1 MSDFSVEGAEL
12 KKLLKFSRAAPI
24 SFAYCPGSKVETD
37 LFGLHR
43 KKPAAVMAKSLRA
56 AGDGPKVAFGT
67 LQMEGKVVSLQCE
80 KAMPALAK
88 KVKKFLKLNK
98 VSKNV
103 RILDM
108 DGNVMEE
115 DIEDLPDDPD
125 DDAVVDAAPQS
136 SQPQPT
142 QPQPTAAAPET
153 PPAADAEAETPAT
166 NQTGDELKRLAARA
180 KELQP
185 QVTAVPS
192 PTGDKLRQA
201 FATAVANLKAG
212 KADAAGKTLD
222 AIDQVLA
229 RLGTAS
235 EAKPEPAPETAEKA
249 TEKPKGDP
257 ATLKKL
263 QEAAVQLAPKVK
275 ALPAGEQSADLTNK
289 LREVIGHIRD
299 GAVDPAL
306 SGLRAV
312 QQGLKS
318 AAAEPASAEPDAD
331 PLTIWNTAKEAT
343 DGAISALQSKI
354 RQIPDPDLERI
365 AEMGLNGIT
374 QGNQTALMKH
384 LMEFR
389 QVDATARPKAAA
401 ALQAQCKEYRAF
413 LADSE
418 LVTLCEQNPFGVAV
432 DLRKHLG
439 KALDEI
445 DRVAAAVAA

>member
-1 MSDFSVEGAEL
+1 MSEFSVEGAEL
-12 KKLLKFSRAAPI
+12 KKLLKLSRAAPI

-43 KKPAAVMAKSLRA
+43 RKPAAVMAKSLRA
-56 AGDGPKVAFGT
+56 SGDGSKVAFGT
-67 LQMEGKVVSLQCE
+67 AQMDGKVVSLQCE

-98 VSKNV
+98 LSKNI

-108 DGNVMEE
+108 DGNVTEE

-125 DDAVVDAAPQS
+125 DDDIAATAAPTEAE
-136 SQPQPT
+136 QP
-142 QPQPTAAAPET
+142 AVAT
-153 PPAADAEAETPAT
+153 PDPAPAAEPAAVPSDT
-166 NQTGDELKRLAARA
+166 DDTGDALKQLAARA
-180 KELQP
+180 KALQP
-185 QVTAVPS
+185 RITAVPS

-201 FATAVANLKAG
+201 FATAVVHLKEG
-212 KADAAGKTLD
+212 KLDAAGKTLD
-222 AIDQVLA
+222 TLDQVLA
-229 RLGTAS
+229 RLSGTGDAS
-235 EAKPEPAPETAEKA
+235 AAAAPAADAEAAQ
-249 TEKPKGDP
+249 KPKGDP

-263 QEAAVQLAPKVK
+263 QEAAAQLAPKVK
-275 ALPAGEQSADLTNK
+275 ALPAGEHSADLTK
-289 LREVIGHIRD
+289 QLREVIGHIRD

-306 SGLRAV
+306 AGLRAI
-312 QQGLKS
+312 QQGLK
-318 AAAEPASAEPDAD
+318 AAPAEPEGTAPDAD
-331 PLTIWNTAKEAT
+331 PLTIWNAAKEAT

-389 QVDATARPKAAA
+389 QVDAAGRPKAAA

-413 LADSE
+413 LANSE
-418 LVTLCEQNPFGVAV
+418 LITLCEQNPFGVTV
-432 DLRKHLG
+432 DLRKQLG

-445 DRVAAAVAA
+445 DRAAAAVAA

>member
-56 AGDGPKVAFGT
+56 SGDGPKVAFGT
-67 LQMEGKVVSLQCE
+67 LQMEGKVISLQCE

-108 DGNVMEE
+108 DGNVTEE

-125 DDAVVDAAPQS
+125 DAPPQTAPQTTQ
-136 SQPQPT
+136 SQPA
-142 QPQPTAAAPET
+142 AAAPPPET
-153 PPAADAEAETPAT
+153 AAEPSPTPEAVEETPAPD
-166 NQTGDELKRLAARA
+166 QSGGDLKALAARA
-180 KELQP
+180 KALQP
-185 QVTAVPS
+185 EVMAVPS
-192 PTGDKLRQA
+192 PSGDKLRQA
-201 FATAVANLKAG
+201 FGAAVAQLKAG
-212 KADAAGKTLD
+212 KADAAAKTLD
-222 AIDQVLA
+222 TIEQVLKK
-229 RLGTAS
+229 LSAS
-235 EAKPEPAPETAEKA
+235 RDAEAPVAPDGDA
-249 TEKPKGDP
+249 TTIEKPRGDP

-263 QEAAVQLAPKVK
+263 QEAAAQLAPKVK
-275 ALPAGEQSADLTNK
+275 ALPEGEQNAALKSE
-289 LREVIGHIRD
+289 LRDVIGHIRD

-306 SGLRAV
+306 SGLRAI
-312 QQGLKS
+312 QQGLKTV
-318 AAAEPASAEPDAD
+318 AASPSDATPDTD

-343 DGAISALQSKI
+343 DSAISALQNKI

-384 LMEFR
+384 LMDFR
-389 QVDATARPKAAA
+389 NVDAAGRPKAAA
-401 ALQAQCKEYRAF
+401 ALQAQCKEYRTF
-413 LADSE
+413 LDGNE
-418 LVTLCEQNPFGVAV
+418 LITLCEQNPFGVTV
-432 DLRKHLG
+432 DLRSHLG

-445 DRVAAAVAA
+445 DRAAAAVAA

>member
-1 MSDFSVEGAEL
+1 
-12 KKLLKFSRAAPI
+12 
-24 SFAYCPGSKVETD
+24 
-37 LFGLHR
+37 
-43 KKPAAVMAKSLRA
+43 MAKSLRA
-56 AGDGPKVAFGT
+56 DGDGPKVAFGT
-67 LQMEGKVVSLQCE
+67 LQMDGKVISLQCE
-80 KAMPALAK
+80 KTMPALAK

-98 VSKNV
+98 VSKNI

-125 DDAVVDAAPQS
+125 DDDLANATQQTAQSRPAAAEPE
-136 SQPQPT
+136 T
-142 QPQPTAAAPET
+142 VPTAEP
-153 PPAADAEAETPAT
+153 EAETPAT
-166 NQTGDELKRLAARA
+166 VQVGDELKLLAARA
-180 KELQP
+180 KALQP
-185 QVTAVPS
+185 QVTAIPS

-201 FATAVANLKAG
+201 FATAVTNLKAG
-212 KADAAGKTLD
+212 KAEAAGKTLD
-222 AIDQVLA
+222 TIELVLA
-229 RLGTAS
+229 RLNTAS
-235 EAKPEPAPETAEKA
+235 DVKAGAAPEAADKTPEKLK
-249 TEKPKGDP
+249 TDP

-263 QEAAVQLAPKVK
+263 QEAATQLAPKVK
-275 ALPAGEQSADLTNK
+275 ALPAGEHSATLTNQ
-289 LREVIGHIRD
+289 LREVIGHIRE

-306 SGLRAV
+306 SGLRAI

-318 AAAEPASAEPDAD
+318 GPAEPAHTETEAD
-331 PLTIWNTAKEAT
+331 PLTIWNAAKEAT

-374 QGNQTALMKH
+374 KGNQTALMKR

-389 QVDATARPKAAA
+389 QVDAAARPKAAA

-418 LVTLCEQNPFGVAV
+418 LITLCEQNPFGVAV

-445 DRVAAAVAA
+445 ERATAAA

>member
-1 MSDFSVEGAEL
+1 VSDFSVEGAEL
-12 KKLLKFSRAAPI
+12 KKLLNFSRAKPI

-37 LFGLHR
+37 LFGLHK
-43 KKPAAVMAKSLRA
+43 KKPPAVMGKAIRA
-56 AGDGPKVAFGT
+56 DGDGPKVAFGT
-67 LQMEGKVVSLQCE
+67 LQMEGKVVSLHCE

-98 VSKNV
+98 LSKNV

-125 DDAVVDAAPQS
+125 DDVAADATPQAAPNQ
-136 SQPQPT
+136 
-142 QPQPTAAAPET
+142 TAAAEPET
-153 PPAADAEAETPAT
+153 PPADEPAAKEQPSPSDA
-166 NQTGDELKRLAARA
+166 LKLLAARA
-180 KELQP
+180 KALQP
-185 QVTAVPS
+185 QVAAVPN
-192 PTGDKLRQA
+192 PTGDKVRQA
-201 FATAVANLKAG
+201 FATAVASLKSG
-212 KADAAGKTLD
+212 NIEAAGKTLD
-222 AIDQVLA
+222 AIDQILA
-229 RLGTAS
+229 KLGAAS
-235 EAKPEPAPETAEKA
+235 AAKAETPAQAAAEPA
-249 TEKPKGDP
+249 EKPKGDP

-275 ALPAGEQSADLTNK
+275 ALPAGDHSAALANQ

-318 AAAEPASAEPDAD
+318 TTAQSESAEADAD
-331 PLTIWNTAKEAT
+331 PLTIWNAAKEAT

-354 RQIPDPDLERI
+354 RQFPDPDLERI

-374 QGNQTALMKH
+374 QGNQTAMMKQ
-384 LMEFR
+384 LFEFR

-401 ALQAQCKEYRAF
+401 ALQAQCNEYRTF
-413 LADSE
+413 LADSA
-418 LVTLCEQNPFGVAV
+418 LITLCEQNPFGVTV
-432 DLRKHLG
+432 DLRKPLG
-439 KALDEI
+439 KALDQIE
-445 DRVAAAVAA
+445 RVAAAAAA